1 MGTRI
6 AATILDCWHE
16 LDAEGDLAATGQAQG
31 RRPWN
36 ETELAEAVAA
46 VRRMG
51 EQEARLGRSLSP
63 DEAGDAVCELA
74 AWLGR
79 RWSETRRIVC
89 AVNDL
94 ADEAKDGAAADAEK
108 LTAEETKMLRRLLR
122 GDGRG

>member
-1 MGTRI
+1 M
-6 AATILDCWHE
+6 
-16 LDAEGDLAATGQAQG
+16 
-31 RRPWN
+31 
-36 ETELAEAVAA
+36 AA

-89 AVNDL
+89 AVND
-94 ADEAKDGAAADAEK
+94 GAAADAEK